1 MNSER
6 LNSDTGMDMTHLDR
20 MSRHMADNWWAVA
33 LRGVAAVLLGLVA
46 LWMPVA
52 AMLTLAYFFAAYLLA
67 DGVFALV
74 SAVRAVR
81 HHARWGLLV
90 AEGILNLV
98 MGLVAA
104 AVPAAAV
111 VAFVLITAAWAI
123 LTGGLM
129 LAAAFN
135 LHVTHGRWWLA
146 LGGLVSM
153 IWGVMLLIAPLIGA
167 LVLTWWLA
175 AYAIVFGVAMLMLAF
190 QLRGQRHD
198 PPATGAV

>member
-1 MNSER
+1 MNSDR
-6 LNSDTGMDMTHLDR
+6 LDTVSDMDLAHLDR
-20 MSRHMADNWWAVA
+20 MSRHLADNWWAFA
-33 LRGVAAVLLGLVA
+33 LRGVAAILLGLVA
-46 LWMPVA
+46 LWMPAA
-52 AMLTLAYFFAAYLLA
+52 AMLTLAYVFAAYLLV
-67 DGVFALV
+67 DGVFALI
-74 SAVRAVR
+74 SAIRAVR

-111 VAFVLITAAWAI
+111 VGFVLITAAWAL

-153 IWGVMLLIAPLIGA
+153 VWGVMLLIAPLIGA
-167 LVLTWWLA
+167 LVLTWWLG

-198 PPATGAV
+198 PHGSGTV